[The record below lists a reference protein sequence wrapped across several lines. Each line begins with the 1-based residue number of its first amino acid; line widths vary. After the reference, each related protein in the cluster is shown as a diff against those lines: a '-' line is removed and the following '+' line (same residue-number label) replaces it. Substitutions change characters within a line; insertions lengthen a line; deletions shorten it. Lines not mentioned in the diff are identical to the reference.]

1 MQVKYTIIFPELRV
15 YSPVK
20 GKIEIKRL
28 VNKACV
34 GNIREEFVVKVLLWY
49 LVAITVVT
57 FCVCG
62 WDKLAARRQMR
73 RVPEKVLFLLS
84 AIGGSVGMYA
94 GMLTFRH
101 KTQHWYFKFGIPAI
115 IVIQAV
121 AVMLVLR
128 ATHFPLN

>member
-1 MQVKYTIIFPELRV
+1 MRI
-15 YSPVK
+15 
-20 GKIEIKRL
+20 
-28 VNKACV
+28 A
-34 GNIREEFVVKVLLWY
+34 LWY
-49 LVAITVVT
+49 LAAITIVT

-62 WDKLAARRQMR
+62 WDKYAAQRQLR
-73 RVPEKVLFLLS
+73 RVPEKILFLLS

-115 IVIQAV
+115 IVAQAA

-128 ATHFPLN
+128 WVQFPLK